1 MANPNQREVVDIR
14 DEEMS
19 QAQDDANPLSGFEVR
34 STKITPD
41 FFKRSND
48 FYRQF
53 QTALS
58 DAKTAAFSFG

>member
-1 MANPNQREVVDIR
+1 MAKQNQREVVDVR
-14 DEEMS
+14 DEGMS
-19 QAQDDANPLSGFEVR
+19 QVLDDTNSLSGFEVR